1 MTMKIF
7 DRTARKGQFALVA
20 VANEFKV
27 GADLDN
33 RLWMPFGK
41 YPRAVTIKGK
51 GRRQVLQ
58 VWDRDGAQAVSAKI
72 ANAVAAGDPG
82 LPVYNGHPDVPE
94 LAAKYPD
101 KGAVGWLV
109 ALEIANEGATAVVE
123 WNAEPPSKRFRWF
136 SPYWD
141 VALDSETDDGT
152 TVTAYVYNMDSIG
165 LTNQPAI
172 HDFRLP
178 NEEAQEIDL
187 KEETTPERKTTVN
200 KEQLIA
206 LLGLPGDADDAAVEA
221 AIKALVKRAEDAEA
235 KLGKTEADKTAKEGE
250 LAAANEAK
258 AGLETKLA
266 NERAARVDLLTQSA
280 LADSRITPA
289 DLPRWKKLLTENFDA
304 NSVALANERPKLK
317 TEQRTSAE
325 AAISVANTVDRVQEI
340 TSAVEAQVAKGLSY
354 DAAHAA
360 VRRERPELFK
370 K

>member
-1 MTMKIF
+1 MTLKIF
-7 DRTARKGQFALVA
+7 DRMAKKGQFALVA

-27 GADLDN
+27 GVEEG

-58 VWDRDGAQAVSAKI
+58 VWDLDGAEAVSAKI
-72 ANAVAAGDPG
+72 ANAIAAGDPG

-109 ALEIANEGATAVVE
+109 AMEIANEGATAVVE
-123 WNAEPPSKRFRWF
+123 WNDAPPKKRFRWF

-178 NEEAQEIDL
+178 NEAPPEIDL
-187 KEETTPERKTTVN
+187 EKETNPERKDTVN
-200 KEQLIA
+200 REQLIA
-206 LLGLPGDADDAAVEA
+206 LLGLPSDADDAAVEA
-221 AIKALVKRAEDAEA
+221 AVKALVKRAEDAEA
-235 KLGKTEADKTAKEGE
+235 KLAEAETAKTAKEGE
-250 LAAANEAK
+250 LTAATEAK

-266 NERAARVDLLTQSA
+266 NERSARVDLLTQSA
-280 LADSRITPA
+280 LADARITPA

-317 TEQRTSAE
+317 TTQSSDPTK
-325 AAISVANTVDRVQEI
+325 AISVANTSNRVQQI
-340 TSAVEAQVAKGLSY
+340 TAAVEEQMAKGLSY
-354 DAAHAA
+354 DSAHAA
-360 VRRERPELFK
+360 VRRAQPELFK

>member
-1 MTMKIF
+1 MNMKIF

-58 VWDRDGAQAVSAKI
+58 VWDRAGAEAVSAKI
-72 ANAVAAGDPG
+72 ANAIAAGDPG

-109 ALEIANEGATAVVE
+109 ALEIANEGATALVE
-123 WNAEPPSKRFRWF
+123 WNDAPPNKRFRWF

-172 HDFRLP
+172 HDFRLA
-178 NEEAQEIDL
+178 NEEAPEIDL
-187 KEETTPERKTTVN
+187 EKETNPERKNTVN

-206 LLGLPGDADDAAVEA
+206 LLGLPSDADDAAVEA

-235 KLGKTEADKTAKEGE
+235 KAGQAETAKTAKEGE
-250 LAAANEAK
+250 LAVANEAK

-280 LADSRITPA
+280 LADTRITPA
-289 DLPRWKKLLTENFDA
+289 DLPRWKKLLTDNFDA
-304 NSVALANERPKLK
+304 NSVALANEKPKLK
-317 TEQRTSAE
+317 TEQRSDAGKTIA
-325 AAISVANTVDRVQEI
+325 VANSVDRVQAI
-340 TSAVEAQVAKGLSY
+340 TAAVEIQMSKGLSY
-354 DAAHAA
+354 DAAHDA
-360 VRRERPELFK
+360 VRREQPELFK

>member
-1 MTMKIF
+1 MTLKIF
-7 DRTARKGQFALVA
+7 DRMAKKGQFALVA

-27 GADLDN
+27 AATEDG

-41 YPRAVTIKGK
+41 YPRSVTIKGK

-58 VWDRDGAQAVSAKI
+58 VWDQAGAEAVSAKV
-72 ANAVAAGDPG
+72 ANAIAAGDPG
-82 LPVYNGHPDVPE
+82 LPIYNGHPDVPE

-101 KGAVGWLV
+101 KGAVGWMV
-109 ALEIANEGATAVVE
+109 AMEIANEGATAVVE
-123 WNAEPPSKRFRWF
+123 WNEAPPKKRFRWF

-178 NEEAQEIDL
+178 NEEAPEIDL
-187 KEETTPERKTTVN
+187 EKETNPERKTTVN
-200 KEQLIA
+200 REQLIA
-206 LLGLPGDADDAAVEA
+206 KLGLPSDADDAAVEA
-221 AIKALVKRAEDAEA
+221 ALDAWIKRAQDAEA
-235 KLGKTEADKTAKEGE
+235 RVKELEADQTAKKTE
-250 LAAANEAK
+250 LAAATEAK

-280 LADSRITPA
+280 LADARITPA
-289 DLPRWKKLLTENFDA
+289 DLPRWKKLLTENFDS

-317 TEQRTSAE
+317 TEQLSDAGKTIA
-325 AAISVANTVDRVQEI
+325 VANSVDRVQAI
-340 TSAVEAQVAKGLSY
+340 TAAVEIQMSKGLSY
-354 DAAHAA
+354 DAAHDA
-360 VRRERPELFK
+360 VRREQPELFK